1 MAAAEILEACDEL
14 RDPVGMI
21 ITTERD
27 AVVERPNRGGRHR
40 LRLLQR
46 LALESATP
54 TDLPPADEDPL
65 PLFEPAGRLAME
77 IYPELYGSSEVL
89 LGWNRLLLG
98 PGRPGFSRHGGWTGW
113 IFRHRGYIWLAP
125 PMIIVLAY
133 VMANP
138 WLCLAASWSGPALWG
153 ITRLLTVKH
162 TLRLR
167 ERKRL
172 ASVLA
177 ARQGGD
183 PALLDAFLEDDT
195 LLATRLRAFLAE
207 HRRDRLLPVPAPPPL
222 TTFSRARAERMARA
236 VRAAVAQAR
245 DPECHFLLTDSTDL
259 PNRIEV
265 LVAAAR
271 LVRSRRHQMVVV
283 LDEGAERAGERELIA
298 AMARLGVPVM
308 LTRPGLASGE
318 VAHLVASVRRLAG
331 RIA

>member
-1 MAAAEILEACDEL
+1 
-14 RDPVGMI
+14 
-21 ITTERD
+21 
-27 AVVERPNRGGRHR
+27 
-40 LRLLQR
+40 
-46 LALESATP
+46 
-54 TDLPPADEDPL
+54 
-65 PLFEPAGRLAME
+65 
-77 IYPELYGSSEVL
+77 
-89 LGWNRLLLG
+89 
-98 PGRPGFSRHGGWTGW
+98 
-113 IFRHRGYIWLAP
+113 
-125 PMIIVLAY
+125 MIIVLAY

-138 WLCLAASWSGPALWG
+138 WLCLVASWSGPALWG

-177 ARQGGD
+177 GRQGGD

-318 VAHLVASVRRLAG
+318 VARLVASVRRLAG